1 MHTVIAK
8 NDFNSEINI
17 GSSEPYRN
25 LVITNE
31 TPIKTNKN
39 AMNKKDKGV
48 HLEKY
53 LKQRKTD
60 KTATII

>member
-25 LVITNE
+25 LVIKNE
-31 TPIKTNKN
+31 IPIKTNKN
-39 AMNKKDKGV
+39 TMNKKVNGV

-53 LKQRKTD
+53 LKHRKPD